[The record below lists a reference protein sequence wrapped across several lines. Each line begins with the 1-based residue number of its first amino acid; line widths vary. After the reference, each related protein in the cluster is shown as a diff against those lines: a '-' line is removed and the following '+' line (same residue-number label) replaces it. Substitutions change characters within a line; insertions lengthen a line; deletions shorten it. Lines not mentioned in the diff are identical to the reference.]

1 MPVSADRRRVAVI
14 GSGLAGLTTAYLL
27 KREGVEVWIIE
38 KSDRL
43 GFHSASVEIPLGLDE
58 AVQVIGPSAGKKQ
71 SKGRKGGPRWIV
83 DVPMRSFQG
92 GYYPLL
98 IALYRHLNIPM
109 IPTYWTF
116 SFSHLTS
123 TPKPDTKPYFIHTGA
138 SGSAIPS
145 LPSKSYASPRALTRA
160 IASFLGTAC
169 AYLLWVVIAALGW
182 HDLLPLRHGRQTT
195 LRHMTARVSHH
206 LTYPL
211 SYFSHS
217 LPRAS
222 ALASPLG
229 NVFEAFV
236 YDIILPLFSAVG
248 TMTTS
253 DVLDTSIGSLLDY
266 VHSTVGTSHFT
277 LAPGISAGT
286 VAMRLAEEV
295 GAQGEGYL
303 RVGEEVLDLV
313 YSAGEGNITVKC
325 RGGDIEVDQVVL
337 ATQASAAAVLLGML
351 EKTLKAGAEAER
363 SRVSG
368 MRDALSEVEYRE
380 TIVVTHRDRSILPGK
395 ADQREINLSTPL
407 STTPRGFTQDEDVA
421 MTPALSTS
429 SSVSSPGPSSP
440 GSPSPYG
447 QIPFF
452 APRDGCVYT
461 MGTHIVPP
469 PASLRQQGI
478 DVAEV
483 LQTTNPVC
491 PIDAETVL
499 AVSRMERAL
508 PLRDPT
514 IFKRLH
520 PSSSPTSHPALI
532 HLAGSYAYPGIPLL
546 EGCVGSAI
554 NATSVILGKPR
565 QEIGGLD
572 WSTGR
577 GGRLGRIWRW
587 RRSGIVDR

>member
-1 MPVSADRRRVAVI
+1 
-14 GSGLAGLTTAYLL
+14 
-27 KREGVEVWIIE
+27 
-38 KSDRL
+38 
-43 GFHSASVEIPLGLDE
+43 
-58 AVQVIGPSAGKKQ
+58 
-71 SKGRKGGPRWIV
+71 
-83 DVPMRSFQG
+83 
-92 GYYPLL
+92 
-98 IALYRHLNIPM
+98 
-109 IPTYWTF
+109 
-116 SFSHLTS
+116 
-123 TPKPDTKPYFIHTGA
+123 
-138 SGSAIPS
+138 
-145 LPSKSYASPRALTRA
+145 
-160 IASFLGTAC
+160 
-169 AYLLWVVIAALGW
+169 
-182 HDLLPLRHGRQTT
+182 
-195 LRHMTARVSHH
+195 MTARVSHH

-229 NVFEAFV
+229 NIFEAFV
-236 YDIILPLFSAVG
+236 YEIILPLFSAVG

-295 GAQGEGYL
+295 EAQGEGYL

-363 SRVSG
+363 SRVSR
-368 MRDALSEVEYRE
+368 MRDALSEVEYRVSDSSSYRSLADEQE
-380 TIVVTHRDRSILPGK
+380 TIVVTHRDRSVLPGK

-407 STTPRGFTQDEDVA
+407 STTSRGYTQDEDVA

-447 QIPFF
+447 HIPFF
-452 APRDGCVYT
+452 APREGCDYT

-469 PASLRQQGI
+469 PVSLRHQGI
-478 DVAEV
+478 NVEAV

-491 PIDAETVL
+491 AIDPETVL
-499 AVSRMERAL
+499 AVSRMER
-508 PLRDPT
+508 
-514 IFKRLH
+514 
-520 PSSSPTSHPALI
+520 
-532 HLAGSYAYPGIPLL
+532 
-546 EGCVGSAI
+546 
-554 NATSVILGKPR
+554 
-565 QEIGGLD
+565 
-572 WSTGR
+572 
-577 GGRLGRIWRW
+577 
-587 RRSGIVDR
+587 